1 MSLSNTSWF
10 PPVVLAHLGTFR
22 NFKHKVLGFCFL
34 FLFVLFLATHPLVH
48 VLIQLPEEK
57 AQISSLITSCF
68 KVSVTG
74 ILGPKG
80 SGGWPLAHSLPFL
93 FLSPLLDPF

>member
-1 MSLSNTSWF
+1 M
-10 PPVVLAHLGTFR
+10 VLALSGTFR

-93 FLSPLLDPF
+93 FLSPLLGPF